1 MKLRRLVLQG
11 FKSFADRTELHFHEG
26 ITAIVGPNGCG
37 KSNVSDAIRWVL
49 GEQRASAIRGSKME
63 EAIFQ
68 GTVQRRPLNRAEVA
82 LTFDNAE
89 GRLPIPQSEVE
100 IRRVVFREGG
110 SDYLLNRQS
119 VRLRDIFDICRDTGL
134 GANAYTVIEQ
144 GMVDRILSDRPDDR
158 RHMFEEAAGIG
169 RYKDRRKSAQRRLE
183 SAEADLA
190 RLEDL
195 VAEVES
201 KVRSLARQRGKAKRY
216 EELRARRLAL
226 EVTVARAEL
235 AQVSDTLERTT
246 ARLANIED
254 EDPSSRAALSTAEAE
269 LERRRLESA
278 EASRQRNAAAARLE
292 ELARLVAERER
303 EIAIADERRAH
314 AERRLEQIAAERAER
329 IARLEALESELQA
342 LQTEHAGQQGIV
354 ESLSAQVAEVQERQ
368 AALRQEVTEVR
379 RADEEARAHEAELT
393 RTLARLEA
401 DAAGAEA
408 RAQDAL
414 MRLEELGQERDELNA
429 ELSRLDD
436 QGDLFAEQT
445 RILSEQLESL
455 RAQHAAAEEQL
466 QVLRRAEQE
475 AREALAAA
483 DAEASRLASQAAAL
497 ETLEREH
504 HGFAPIV
511 AAAMDAS
518 GELTGVLGPVA
529 EFLQLP
535 AERASSVESALN
547 SLLQAL
553 VVRDPD
559 ARQRFREWF
568 AAQENLHGTVALL
581 PQDALPRLEAL
592 LDVIEFVGEPAA
604 EPVLIGRRERL
615 RERIA
620 AAERAEEERA
630 RRAEARTQAAEAVA
644 AAEQALRELK
654 SRVDAI
660 ELDLRR
666 ASADEAN
673 RSGQHLRVTRA
684 REELERRR
692 AELQAQIEKSH
703 TEAEELRARR
713 AGLEEQL
720 LAHRAGWQ
728 ESTQTLAER
737 EQAWERVRDEEAEL
751 RVAHARAE
759 GALSALERRL
769 AAAREEQAQIEQRLQ
784 ALEREEAEHR
794 ESITQLG
801 TLRGEAAE
809 RLEEMFAQRD
819 EVAVELR
826 ALDDALAEAA
836 ERAVELETQV
846 RSLRRAADERSELR
860 HRLEI
865 QRTEAQA
872 AQRRVRERLEAE
884 WGRSFEEL
892 MEEAEIVDGDP
903 DVLRAELQGIA
914 ADIERLGPINMLAV
928 EEHAEES
935 QRLEFLQT
943 QRDDLTKARDDLQAA
958 IRQINRTARELFQQ
972 TFEQIRQN
980 FQKTFTTL
988 FEGGECDIRLEDPE
1002 DPLESPIDIAASPRG
1017 KRTQRIHLLSG
1028 GERALTALALL
1039 FAIYLVKPSP
1049 FCVLD
1054 EVDAPLDEAN
1064 IGRFIAMLQEFKKTT
1079 QFIVI
1084 THNPRTMESADW
1096 LYGVTMEDPG
1106 ISSIVGVKLDEVLA
1120 GAANGNGSVV
1130 A

>member
-11 FKSFADRTELHFHEG
+11 FKSFADRTELHFHDG

-82 LTFDNAE
+82 MTFDNTD
-89 GRLPIPQSEVE
+89 GRLPLPQNEVE

-183 SAEADLA
+183 AAETDLA

-226 EVTVARAEL
+226 EVTVAGAEL
-235 AQVSDTLERTT
+235 EQVRDTIERTT
-246 ARLANIED
+246 ARLANIQE

-269 LERRRLESA
+269 LERRRLESS
-278 EASRQRNAAAARLE
+278 EASRQRNTAAAKLE

-314 AERRLEQIAAERAER
+314 AERRLEQIAAERADR
-329 IARLEALESELQA
+329 TARLQSVEAELQS

-354 ESLSAQVAEVQERQ
+354 ESLGERVTDVQERQ
-368 AALRQEVTEVR
+368 AALRQQVTDVR
-379 RADEEARAHEAELT
+379 RADEEARSSEAEMT
-393 RTLARLEA
+393 RTLARLDA

-408 RAQDAL
+408 RANHAL
-414 MRLEELGQERDELNA
+414 ARVEELGFERDELSA
-429 ELSRLDD
+429 ELTRLDD

-445 RILSEQLESL
+445 RTLAAQLEAL
-455 RAQHAAAEEQL
+455 QAQHAAAGEEL
-466 QVLRRAEQE
+466 QRLRRAEQD

-511 AAAMDAS
+511 AAAMDAR
-518 GELTGVLGPVA
+518 GDLRGVLGPVA

-535 AERASSVESALN
+535 ADRASSVESALN

-559 ARQRFREWF
+559 ARQQFRDWF
-568 AAQENLHGTVALL
+568 AAQENLHGSVALL

-592 LDVIEFVGEPAA
+592 LEVIEFVGEPAA

-615 RERIA
+615 RERLA
-620 AAERAEEERA
+620 AAERAEAERA

-644 AAEQALRELK
+644 AAEAALREVK
-654 SRVDAI
+654 SRVDAVD
-660 ELDLRR
+660 LDLRR
-666 ASADEAN
+666 AGADEAN

-684 REELERRR
+684 
-692 AELQAQIEKSH
+692 Q
-703 TEAEELRARR
+703 EELRRRHEELLALVETARSDAERMR
-713 AGLEEQL
+713 AQRVELEEQL
-720 LAHRAGWQ
+720 VTHRTGWQ

-737 EQAWERVRDEEAEL
+737 EQAWEQVRDEEAEL

-759 GALSALERRL
+759 GALTALERRL
-769 AAAREEQAQIEQRLQ
+769 MAARDERGQITQRLES
-784 ALEREEAEHR
+784 LDREEGEHR

-801 TLRGEAAE
+801 ALRGEAAE
-809 RLEEMFAQRD
+809 RLEAMFAQRD

-826 ALDDALAEAA
+826 GLDDALADAA
-836 ERAVELETQV
+836 DAAVSLETQV

-865 QRTEAQA
+865 QRTESQA
-872 AQRRVRERLEAE
+872 AERRVRERLEAE
-884 WGRSFEEL
+884 WGRAFEDL
-892 MEEAEIVDGDP
+892 VHEAEIVDGDP
-903 DVLRAELQGIA
+903 DVLRAELQAVG

-943 QRDDLTKARDDLQAA
+943 QRDDLTRARDDLQAA
-958 IRQINRTARELFQQ
+958 IRQINRTAKDLFEQ

-988 FEGGECDIRLEDPE
+988 FEGGECDVRLEDPD

-1106 ISSIVGVKLDEVLA
+1106 ISSVVGVKLDEVLA
-1120 GAANGNGSVV
+1120 GAAAGNGS
-1130 A
+1130 AA